1 MTVDTME
8 AQLAKDRVRHA
19 SRLEIDQ
26 AHGDKQQVDATIG
39 MQGAIVYALLDLA
52 NAVRSP
58 SVDNKTERLLSITDS
73 LVEAITDG
81 AENDVIKRIADTFY
95 IERQGYDVDQKTG
108 NDIIPEMRKQ

>member
-1 MTVDTME
+1 MSADTME

-26 AHGDKQQVDATIG
+26 ARGDKQQVDAAIG

-52 NAVRSP
+52 NAVRCP
-58 SVDNKTERLLSITDS
+58 SADTKTERLLSITDS

-81 AENDVIKRIADTFY
+81 ANSDVIKRIADTFY
-95 IERQGYDVDQKTG
+95 IERQGYDVDQKSG
-108 NDIIPEMRKQ
+108 NDIIPEMRK